1 MSRAILVAIMA
12 SGVGLVAAPAVFD
25 PPALLVWNASAS
37 APMGLYRIEQAN
49 DLAVGDLVLVQPTP
63 DLAALL
69 AARRY
74 LAPGVPLLK
83 HVAAIEGQTVCR
95 NDDAVAIA
103 GEVVATARSVDRAG
117 RPLPSWQGCVQL
129 GPDAVFVLNREAP
142 DSLDG
147 RYFGST
153 PVGSVRG
160 HAIPLWT
167 STER

>member
-1 MSRAILVAIMA
+1 VSRAILVAIMA
-12 SGVGLVAAPAVFD
+12 SGVGLTVAPAAFD
-25 PPALLVWNASAS
+25 PQPRLVWNASAS
-37 APMGLYRIEQAN
+37 APIGLYRIEQAN

-83 HVAAIEGQTVCR
+83 HAAALEGQTVCR
-95 NDDAVAIA
+95 NADAVVIA

-117 RPLPSWQGCVQL
+117 RPLPCWQGCTRL
-129 GPDAVFVLNREAP
+129 GPDAVFLLNRDAP

-147 RYFGST
+147 RYFGPT
-153 PVGSVRG
+153 PIASVRG
-160 HAIPLWT
+160 RAIPLWT